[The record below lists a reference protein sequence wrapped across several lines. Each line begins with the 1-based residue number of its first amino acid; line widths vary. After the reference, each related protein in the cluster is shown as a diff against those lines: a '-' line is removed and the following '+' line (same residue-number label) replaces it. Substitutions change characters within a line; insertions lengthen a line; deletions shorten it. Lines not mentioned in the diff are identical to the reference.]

1 VWDIITAAKPGRAIV
16 LTPPPPPTST
26 RPLFDPPPPAPH
38 LTTLLPPPHTHTG
51 MDPISRRHVWDII
64 TAAKPGRAI
73 VLTTHS
79 MEEADVLGDRI
90 AIMARGS
97 IRALGSSLRLKQ
109 KYGSG
114 YQVSIGHRSLW
125 LAKGGV
131 PRA

>member
-1 VWDIITAAKPGRAIV
+1 
-16 LTPPPPPTST
+16 
-26 RPLFDPPPPAPH
+26 
-38 LTTLLPPPHTHTG
+38 

-114 YQVSIGHRSLW
+114 YQVRGSAGRGR
-125 LAKGGV
+125 GGGD
-131 PRA
+131 